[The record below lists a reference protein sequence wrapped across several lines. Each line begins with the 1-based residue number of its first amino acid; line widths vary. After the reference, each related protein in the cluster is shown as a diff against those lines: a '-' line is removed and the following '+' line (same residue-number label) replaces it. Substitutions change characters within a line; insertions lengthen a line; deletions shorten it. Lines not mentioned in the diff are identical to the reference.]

1 MAAKQTEQY
10 DIQVI
15 SQRYIRMA
23 LFEEYVNSKIDR
35 FGENWS
41 YSVARDNRIIF
52 TALEPLSEEEIS
64 ELQWRSQEARDDP
77 FID

>member
-41 YSVARDNRIIF
+41 YSVARDNRITF
-52 TALEPLSEEEIS
+52 TALEPLSEAS
-64 ELQWRSQEARDDP
+64 SALTCAKVHATDAASGRD
-77 FID
+77 